1 MTTKRRGLIAG
12 LVIVGAL
19 ALGTAG
25 WVAAQDPT
33 ATPAPSPTWMGRD
46 GMGSPMGPGM
56 MGGQMGPG
64 MMGGQ
69 GGAGMM
75 TADHL
80 EQMTALHDRMA
91 ESGAC
96 DPALMQELH
105 AQHHPTR

>member
-1 MTTKRRGLIAG
+1 MASGPALGLGSVWAWARAGRRGGRRPARG
-12 LVIVGAL
+12 RGA
-19 ALGTAG
+19 AR
-25 WVAAQDPT
+25 QDPP
-33 ATPAPSPTWMGRD
+33 APPAPSPTWMGRD

-96 DPALMQELH
+96 DPALMQEL
-105 AQHHPTR
+105 